1 MFLQAKHVVE
11 LRKLKD
17 FDVYDEVEDFGQP
30 CISTKWVKTRKYDK
44 MKARLVA
51 RGFEEPYYIKSNSPT
66 VAKTTM
72 RILLATATSNG
83 WAVKSS
89 DITPAFLPGKQIQR
103 DLFIKPPP
111 EAAQSNG
118 ALWKLKKTL
127 YGLADAVR
135 QFYDRAYYNR
145 RNETKRNEILRNT
158 AKYCEILRNMKKYGQ
173 ITTKNAKNFKPY
185 HKYSLPWTQCGR
197 QSSHG
202 HTEKAEVCTTD

>member
-17 FDVYDEVEDFGQP
+17 FDVYDEVEDVGQP
-30 CISTKWVKTRKYDK
+30 CISTKWVITRKYDR

-89 DITPAFLPGKQIQR
+89 DIKPAFLPGKRIQR

-127 YGLADAVR
+127 YGLADAAR
-135 QFYDRAYYNR
+135 QFYDSVKEELINLGMKQSKVDSSLFYMTSNTQVTGALVMHIDDFLHCGNEVFEEKVLKPLAESFTVGRRA
-145 RNETKRNEILRNT
+145 KD
-158 AKYCEILRNMKKYGQ
+158 
-173 ITTKNAKNFKPY
+173 NF
-185 HKYSLPWTQCGR
+185 T
-197 QSSHG
+197 
-202 HTEKAEVCTTD
+202 